1 MTRLTAVLAAL
12 SLLALAAPA
21 AADDAAA
28 MFGQKCSVCHGKDG
42 KGQSP
47 MAQKLGVKDLTQ
59 TKLSAAE
66 VEKMIADGKG
76 KMAGFRGKIADAEIK
91 ALAAFVKA
99 GLK

>member
-1 MTRLTAVLAAL
+1 MKRLAAAL
-12 SLLALAAPA
+12 SAFSLLALAAPA

-28 MFGQKCSVCHGKDG
+28 MFAQKCSVCHGKDG

-47 MAQKLGVKDLTQ
+47 MGQKLGVKDLTQ
-59 TKLSAAE
+59 SKLSAAE

-76 KMAGFRGKIADAEIK
+76 KMAGFRGKISDAEIK
-91 ALAAFVKA
+91 ALAAYVK

>member
-1 MTRLTAVLAAL
+1 MKRFAAAFAAL

-28 MFGQKCSVCHGKDG
+28 MFAQKCSVCHGKDG
-42 KGQSP
+42 KGQIP
-47 MAQKLGVKDLTQ
+47 MGQKLGVKDLTQ
-59 TKLSAAE
+59 TKLSATE
-66 VEKMIADGKG
+66 LEKMISDGKG

-91 ALAAFVKA
+91 ALAAYVKG

>member
-76 KMAGFRGKIADAEIK
+76 KMA
-91 ALAAFVKA
+91 AFVKA